1 MKYQRCKYRAEL
13 GQRLTSG
20 IAFLA
25 NDFDGDV
32 KRVMG
37 TEGGLPVIHEKWLEV
52 ILDRGPLAYLD
63 DSYPPLSFSKA

>member
-13 GQRLTSG
+13 GQPLTNG
-20 IAFLA
+20 VAFLA

-37 TEGGLPVIHEKWLEV
+37 IEGGLPVIHEKWLEV

-63 DSYPPLSFSKA
+63 DSYKAATLRK